1 MLIAGLQK
9 TSFVDFPGKAAAV
22 VFAPYCN
29 FDCVYCHNDHI
40 LGKDAP
46 LIAEETVMDYL
57 AKRAGLLKAVVIS
70 GGEPTLQQNLDAFI
84 IQVRA
89 LSYEIKLDTNG
100 SKPETLRA
108 LLKEG
113 LLDYV
118 AMDVKAPLA
127 RYGMIARADVST
139 DAIQRSIAILR
150 NSGVA
155 HEFRMTF
162 APQLTIE
169 DAVEASQLV
178 QGCEKFYLQQYR
190 KRYESDPEPHL
201 PSELYTAQ
209 ARIQDAG
216 CVCSVR
222 GI

>member
-22 VFAPYCN
+22 VFTPYCN

-46 LIAEETVMDYL
+46 LIEEETVMDYL
-57 AKRAGLLKAVVIS
+57 AKRAGLLQAVVVS

-84 IQVRA
+84 RQVRA
-89 LSYEIKLDTNG
+89 LSYKIKLDTNG

-113 LLDYV
+113 LLDYI
-118 AMDVKAPLA
+118 AMDVKAPLHQYA
-127 RYGMIARADVST
+127 EIARTDVST

-155 HEFRMTF
+155 HEFRLTF
-162 APQLTIE
+162 APQLSIE
-169 DAVEASQLV
+169 DAVEAAQLV
-178 QGCEKFYLQQYR
+178 KGCEKFYLQQYR
-190 KRYESDPEPHL
+190 KRYQSDPEPHL
-201 PSELYTAQ
+201 PSELHTARE
-209 ARIQDAG
+209 RIQATG
-216 CVCSVR
+216 CACSVR